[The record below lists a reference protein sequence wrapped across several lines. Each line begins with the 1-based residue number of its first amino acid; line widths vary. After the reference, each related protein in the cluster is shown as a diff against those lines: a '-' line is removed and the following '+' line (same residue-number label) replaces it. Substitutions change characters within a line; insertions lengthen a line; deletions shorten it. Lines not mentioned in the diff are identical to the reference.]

1 MSDTM
6 KKIKIDKLT
15 LNFGSGSDQ
24 KKLAKGVKL
33 IEMITGKTPVKTKAK
48 KRIPT
53 WGNRPGLPIGAK
65 LTLRGKDAE
74 EVLVRLISG
83 KESLLSQKC
92 FDSNGNISFG
102 IHEYVDIP
110 GVKYDP
116 QMGIIG
122 IEASV
127 TLARPGFRIKTRK
140 IMKRKIPS
148 KHRIAKDEAIAFMKD
163 NFKVQIKEEMDE
175 NDL

>member
-1 MSDTM
+1 MSLAM
-6 KKIKIDKLT
+6 KEIKIEKLT
-15 LNFGSGSDQ
+15 LNFGSGADQ

-65 LTLRGKDAE
+65 LTLRGKEAE
-74 EVLVRLISG
+74 EILARLVAG
-83 KESLLSQKC
+83 KENVLSLKS
-92 FDSNGNISFG
+92 FDDNGNVSFG

-116 QMGIIG
+116 QMGIVG

-127 TLARPGFRIKTRK
+127 TLSRPGFRIKTRK
-140 IMKRKIPS
+140 IMKRKVPHR
-148 KHRIAKDEAIAFMKD
+148 HRIEKDDSVKFMKD
-163 NFKVQIKEEMDE
+163 NFKVQIKEEIDE
-175 NDL
+175 NEL

>member
-1 MSDTM
+1 MSATM
-6 KKIKIDKLT
+6 RTIKIEKLT
-15 LNFGSGSDQ
+15 LNFGSGADQ

-74 EVLVRLISG
+74 EVLLRLIAG
-83 KESLLSQKC
+83 KENILAKKC
-92 FDSNGNISFG
+92 FDDNGNISFG

-116 QMGIIG
+116 EMGIVG

-140 IMKRKIPS
+140 IMKRKVPIH
-148 KHRIAKDEAIAFMKD
+148 HRIAKDESIAFMKD
-163 NFKVQIKEEMDE
+163 NYKVQLQEEVE
-175 NDL
+175 